1 MNMRGLLG
9 LAVIAVIVL
18 GIGIAS
24 SQAANEAK
32 LKQVFQAHCSSCH
45 NGQMAPTFDGVVAKI
60 KEWAKKYKTLDE
72 AVAHEYKFSGGAK
85 SYDQMMQQMKR
96 FSPGISDQDFKVLY
110 NYFKQVFEEAKGGAK
125 TTTATKTT
133 TKTTTTATKT
143 TTPTTT
149 TTRTT
154 TTIKLPKEVYT
165 TPPPTLTDTAWKTVK
180 PYHSNLDQVMETG
193 LYLGVIVLVAGIA
206 LALIAKYRPEVIPS
220 LE

>member
-1 MNMRGLLG
+1 MRGLLG

-45 NGQMAPTFDGVVAKI
+45 NGHMAPTFDGAVAKM
-60 KEWAKKYKTLDE
+60 KEWAKKYETLDE

-85 SYDQMMQQMKR
+85 SYDQMMQQMKN
-96 FSPGISDQDFKVLY
+96 FAPGISNQDFQLLY
-110 NYFKQVFEEAKGGAK
+110 DYFKQVFEEAKGGAK
-125 TTTATKTT
+125 TTTATKTA
-133 TKTTTTATKT
+133 TKTTATATKT
-143 TTPTTT
+143 ATSATTPT
-149 TTRTT
+149 RT

-180 PYHSNLDQVMETG
+180 PYHDNLDQVMRTG

-206 LALIAKYRPEVIPS
+206 LALVAKYRPEAIPS